1 MAAFLLHINHAC
13 MQVLFA
19 YSLAGCPTPGAGH
32 QNPCEFR
39 GLRRSF
45 ISSHACLRA
54 PDNHNYCFRMGLRFF
69 LWRRQTLFME
79 YIFIF
84 RVSLTPQRARFLNL
98 HMFVW

>member
-1 MAAFLLHINHAC
+1 

-45 ISSHACLRA
+45 ISSRASLRA
-54 PDNHNYCFRMGLRFF
+54 PDDHNYCFRMSLRFF
-69 LWRRQTLFME
+69 LWRRQTLLGVYF
-79 YIFIF
+79 YFQ
-84 RVSLTPQRARFLNL
+84 SLFNATKSNFFEFAYVHVVMVP
-98 HMFVW
+98 